1 MAGPAGQ
8 PPFGLL
14 VRVAYFDCFSGISGG
29 MALAA
34 LVHAGADLDLIA
46 DSLRSLPLGPFELVR
61 EDVELQGIAA
71 LRIHV
76 HAGPQAV
83 IRTYASIRVM
93 LAQADLAEEPRRI
106 AERCYAR
113 LAEASA
119 RVHAKDV
126 GLVTFHEFGAM
137 DCMVDIVGCAV
148 ALHQL
153 GVERVFASPIPTG
166 LGMMRTE
173 HGLMPVPGPIVT
185 DLLRGAP
192 TYTRGIPAELVTPTG
207 AAILATVTEGYGEMP
222 MMRADTIGYG
232 AGEIR
237 VDFPHVLRV
246 VIGEE
251 EPAGAAPGD
260 VLVEGV
266 VDRPVDWA
274 VRDILDSL
282 LDAGSRDAWAVQAT
296 GRAGEPRALLSALVP
311 APRLNRVIAAMVAGK
326 AGAIRVSSPTPGRP
340 D

>member
-1 MAGPAGQ
+1 
-8 PPFGLL
+8 

-29 MALAA
+29 MALGA
-34 LVHAGADLDLIA
+34 LVHAGADLDVIT
-46 DSLRSLPLGPFELVR
+46 DSLRSLPLGPFELIR
-61 EDVELQGIAA
+61 EDVEVQGIAA
-71 LRIHV
+71 IRIHIR
-76 HAGPQAV
+76 AGPQEV

-113 LAEASA
+113 LAQAAA

-126 GLVTFHEFGAM
+126 GLITFHEFGAM

-153 GVERVFASPIPTG
+153 GIERVFASPIPTG

-192 TYTRGIPAELVTPTG
+192 TYTRGIPAELVTAAG
-207 AAILATVTEGYGEMP
+207 AAILTTVTEGYGEMP
-222 MMRADTIGYG
+222 MMRADTVGYG
-232 AGEIR
+232 AGELR
-237 VDFPHVLRV
+237 MDFPHVLRV

-260 VLVEGV
+260 LLVEGV
-266 VDRPVDWA
+266 VDRAVDGS
-274 VRDILDSL
+274 VRDLLDSL
-282 LDAGSRDAWAVQAT
+282 LEAGSRDAWAVQAT
-296 GRAGEPRALLSALVP
+296 GRSGEPRALVTALVP
-311 APRLNRVIAAMVAGK
+311 APRLSRVVAAMVAGA
-326 AGAIRVSSPTPGRP
+326 AGAVRVSSPAPGRP